1 MPSKEIL
8 LATGIQEEHL
18 LTARW
23 ALHVNHATAHKLFGQ
38 EATKGPDNLTRQ
50 AVKYL
55 SLM

>member
-18 LTARW
+18 LAARW